1 MRTPLAATRH
11 SFGLFPVTRCDRIDP
26 GPKRRSRHTT
36 PPLLDIGG
44 LAHCLLGATLRRR
57 VPYLLKAPLEAVWG
71 TGIGSLFTVAANAS
85 PILLDNWWSI
95 PLGQMLA
102 NAAKRSS
109 LARSDVELGLFD
121 RASSF

>member
-1 MRTPLAATRH
+1 MPVAVF
-11 SFGLFPVTRCDRIDP
+11 SPIGIGLN
-26 GPKRRSRHTT
+26 RRPRHTT
-36 PPLLDIGG
+36 PPQLDIGG
-44 LAHCLLGATLRRR
+44 LAHGLAGAILQRR

-71 TGIGSLFTVAANAS
+71 MDIGSLFTIAAISS

-95 PLGQMLA
+95 PLAQTLA
-102 NAAKRSS
+102 NAAKWSS

>member
-1 MRTPLAATRH
+1 ME
-11 SFGLFPVTRCDRIDP
+11 
-26 GPKRRSRHTT
+26 
-36 PPLLDIGG
+36 IGIVFI
-44 LAHCLLGATLRRR
+44 A
-57 VPYLLKAPLEAVWG
+57 
-71 TGIGSLFTVAANAS
+71 AANSS

-102 NAAKRSS
+102 YAAKWSS